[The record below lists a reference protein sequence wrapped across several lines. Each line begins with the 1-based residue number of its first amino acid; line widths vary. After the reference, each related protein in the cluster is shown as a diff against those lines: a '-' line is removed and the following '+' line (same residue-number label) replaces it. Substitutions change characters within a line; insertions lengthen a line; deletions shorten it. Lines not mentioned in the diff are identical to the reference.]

1 MLRTTREK
9 VLRSTRTSST
19 FASLRHRNF
28 RLWFFGQMTSM
39 MGTWMQW
46 VAQGWLVY
54 QITGSD
60 LALGTISFF
69 GSLPTLFLMIPAGA
83 IIDRVSKRAVLLIAQ
98 TGMMLAAFALAFLAW
113 RDVLQVWHIGAL
125 AFAVGICNSFDAPA
139 RQAMVVDMVDDR
151 QDLMNAVAMNSTLFN
166 VARIVGPAI
175 AGVVLATV
183 GAAWCFCLNGIS
195 FLAVIIA
202 LLLMRLPTFE
212 AKQHTE
218 PLLQQL
224 ATGFRYVR
232 GNKVVLTIIGVIAV
246 SSLFGFSYATLMPAY
261 AADVLHVSET
271 GLGALNAAVGIGAL
285 IASLIVASTSSS
297 RHTAT
302 MLTVGNLLFPA
313 ALIALALSRS
323 LYFSLL
329 CLALIG
335 FAFMIQNTTANTLIQ
350 NMVSDE
356 LRGRVMAFYT
366 VSFFG
371 TAPFAA
377 LQAGVV
383 AEALGPAMGIAVGAV
398 VALAFSVFVF
408 FTVPELRRV

>member
-139 RQAMVVDMVDDR
+139 RQAMVVDMVD
-151 QDLMNAVAMNSTLFN
+151 DLMNAVAMNSTLFN